1 VPAER
6 GHSTRERLL
15 AAAASLV
22 AEVGWGGVTTRLV
35 AERAGVNAGVVHYH
49 FSSVTDLLVAACSA
63 VAEDMLDQ
71 IVRDLARQPDV
82 ASGVD
87 WLLGEL
93 ARFSGTDPTSLLL
106 VEAFLAASRV
116 PEMRA
121 RLGSAVVEFR
131 AGVTTWLEAIGSG
144 AEAERAAVVLAAVLD
159 GLALHRGLDPA
170 LDLAAAAGPLR
181 RMLAPSAR
189 RTAT

>member
-1 VPAER
+1 MPAER
-6 GHSTRERLL
+6 GNTTRERLL

-49 FSSVTDLLVAACSA
+49 FSSVTDLLVAACAS
-63 VAEDMLDQ
+63 VAEEMLDE
-71 IVRDLARQPDV
+71 IVRDLAQQPDV

-106 VEAFLAASRV
+106 VEAYLAGSRV

-121 RLGSAVVEFR
+121 RLDAAVGEFR
-131 AGVTTWLEAIGSG
+131 AGVAIWLETIGSD

-170 LDLAAAAGPLR
+170 LDLAVAARPLR
-181 RMLAPSAR
+181 RMLTASEG
-189 RTAT
+189 TAT